1 MASILLA
8 NKKSTQLLLDDRKP
22 FNYLRNSF
30 GISNQAMCIRLFNLF
45 YFQTAKQVFE
55 EEKQVK
61 NILSSHNKQLPTIF
75 IKIIN

>member
-1 MASILLA
+1 MSRGLGDVY
-8 NKKSTQLLLDDRKP
+8 KRQQLLLDDRKP

-61 NILSSHNKQLPTIF
+61 NIFIF
-75 IKIIN
+75 SQ